1 MHSTAFGDSLCE
13 KMPDVDSMICLCIYN
28 SFSFANDAGWVAGKD
43 IGPRVAPL
51 PPYSHGDHSIITSNS
66 IVNSRKSLRS
76 KHRSFSQQTFGG
88 KKEYGAYARCAFL
101 KFHHLQLENLKVN
114 LKNDKLRNNESFR

>member
-13 KMPDVDSMICLCIYN
+13 KMSDVDSMICLCIYN

-51 PPYSHGDHSIITSNS
+51 PPLHTRRPFHNNQQFNCELEE
-66 IVNSRKSLRS
+66 VS
-76 KHRSFSQQTFGG
+76 KEQT
-88 KKEYGAYARCAFL
+88 
-101 KFHHLQLENLKVN
+101 
-114 LKNDKLRNNESFR
+114 